1 MIDRG
6 TMVLQNCMDFLKV
19 EPGSVSE
26 TCPTSSHDGDQ
37 IIDVKVEEDPIPIN
51 FPGIKAEHEVSCM
64 SVCPLLGTFHR
75 YPELC
80 TFFLLSVCS
89 SVHIKHLH

>member
-26 TCPTSSHDGDQ
+26 TCPTSSEDGDM
-37 IIDVKVEEDPIPIN
+37 IIAVKVEEDTMPVN
-51 FPGIKAEHEVSCM
+51 FPGIKAELEVSCM
-64 SVCPLLGTFHR
+64 SACPLLGTFYR
-75 YPELC
+75 YAELC
-80 TFFLLSVCS
+80 TVFLISIS
-89 SVHIKHLH
+89 